1 VQEVLHFLP
10 PYCPPRRLWPPW
22 LGRRKRPSRETYIM
36 SARKVISTDR
46 EILGLQP
53 DQTGRY
59 EVGIKG
65 AKGLTLRVYPSAEKI
80 FEVRYVAANGARRRM
95 KLGGYRL
102 CG

>member
-1 VQEVLHFLP
+1 
-10 PYCPPRRLWPPW
+10 
-22 LGRRKRPSRETYIM
+22 M